1 MSTLQARNQSIIK
14 APIDAIWSVITDISQ
29 LPKVNPGVVK
39 ATGRMD
45 MQGELRTC
53 EIVNQG
59 RKGTMVERM
68 VELVP
73 QSKTVWTI
81 ESDTMGMS
89 RMLRNTR
96 FVFNLERVNDNETI
110 VVNETYYEPNNFFA
124 TIMNKLMMKR
134 MISKAQDQILAN
146 IKALTEK

>member
-1 MSTLQARNQSIIK
+1 MSTLQARNQSVIK

-45 MQGELRTC
+45 KQGKFRTC
-53 EIVNQG
+53 EIINHG

-73 QSKTVWTI
+73 QS
-81 ESDTMGMS
+81 DTMGMS
-89 RMLRNTR
+89 RMLRETR
-96 FVFNLERVNDNETI
+96 FVFNLEKLTDNET
-110 VVNETYYEPNNFFA
+110 VVVTETFYEPNNFFA
-124 TIMNKLMMKR
+124 TILNKLIMKR
-134 MISKAQDQILAN
+134 MINKAQDQILAN
-146 IKALTEK
+146 IKVLTEK

>member
-1 MSTLQARNQSIIK
+1 MSTLQARNQSVIK

-45 MQGELRTC
+45 KQGKLRTC
-53 EIVNQG
+53 EIINHG

-73 QSKTVWTI
+73 QS
-81 ESDTMGMS
+81 DTMGMS
-89 RMLRNTR
+89 RMLRETR
-96 FVFNLERVNDNETI
+96 FVFNLEKPTDNET
-110 VVNETYYEPNNFFA
+110 VVVTETFYEPNNFFA
-124 TIMNKLMMKR
+124 TILNKLIMKR
-134 MISKAQDQILAN
+134 MINKAQDQILAN
-146 IKALTEK
+146 IKVLTEK

>member
-1 MSTLQARNQSIIK
+1 MSTLQARNQSVIK
-14 APIDAIWSVITDISQ
+14 APIDAIWSVITDIGQ

-45 MQGELRTC
+45 KQGELRTC
-53 EIVNQG
+53 EIINQG

-73 QSKTVWTI
+73 QRKTVWTI

-89 RMLRNTR
+89 RMLRETR
-96 FVFNLERVNDNETI
+96 FVFNLEKLSDNET
-110 VVNETYYEPNNFFA
+110 VVVTETFYTPSNFFA

-134 MISKAQDQILAN
+134 MISKAQDQILSN
-146 IKALTEK
+146 IKSLTEK

>member
-1 MSTLQARNQSIIK
+1 MSTLQARNQSVIK
-14 APIDAIWSVITDISQ
+14 APIGAIWSVITDISQ

-45 MQGELRTC
+45 KQGELRTC
-53 EIVNQG
+53 EIINQG

-89 RMLRNTR
+89 RMLRETR
-96 FVFNLERVNDNETI
+96 FVFNLEKRSDNETF
-110 VVNETYYEPNNFFA
+110 VVAETFYKPNNFFA
-124 TIMNKLMMKR
+124 AIMNKLIMKR
-134 MISKAQDQILAN
+134 MISKAQDQILSN
-146 IKALTEK
+146 IRGLTEK

>member
-1 MSTLQARNQSIIK
+1 MSTLQARNQSTIK
-14 APIDAIWSVITDISQ
+14 APLEAIWSVITDISQ

-53 EIVNQG
+53 EIINQG

-68 VELVP
+68 IELVP

-89 RMLRNTR
+89 KMLRNTR
-96 FVFNLERVNDNETI
+96 FVFNLKRINDNETM
-110 VVNETYYEPNNFFA
+110 VVNETYYEPNNFLA
-124 TIMNKLMMKR
+124 SLMNKLMMKR
-134 MISKAQDQILAN
+134 MIRKAQDQILAN
-146 IKALTEK
+146 IKVLTEK